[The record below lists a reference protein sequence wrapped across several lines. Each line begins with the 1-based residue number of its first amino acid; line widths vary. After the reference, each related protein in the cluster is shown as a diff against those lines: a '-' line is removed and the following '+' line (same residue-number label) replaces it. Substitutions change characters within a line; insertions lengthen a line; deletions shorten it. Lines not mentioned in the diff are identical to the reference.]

1 MLQRTK
7 FFIVVWLLTSSVTI
21 FGQENP
27 QNVGKKLIG
36 NKEILK
42 STLYR
47 IRQDDIESN
56 QVNISKNVFKKE
68 HYTKVKLLVDYNFAG
83 PVYQIIY
90 APNPVSYL
98 KDLGWMCIKEAQ
110 FEKATHIP
118 LRLRLGS
125 LNYVDW
131 MEHTRSPSRCF

>member
-7 FFIVVWLLTSSVTI
+7 YFIVVWLLTSSVTI

-36 NKEILK
+36 NKEIIQSSLQG
-42 STLYR
+42 LLLR
-47 IRQDDIESN
+47 ERL
-56 QVNISKNVFKKE
+56 VFKKDHTSQTFYVPITMVVNE
-68 HYTKVKLLVDYNFAG
+68 CFTGPLYQTTYVPFRLNYTQ
-83 PVYQIIY
+83 QI
-90 APNPVSYL
+90 SWTCL
-98 KDLGWMCIKEAQ
+98 KELQIEN
-110 FEKATHIP
+110 ATHIP

-131 MEHTRSPSRCF
+131 LEQKPNSKSLY